1 MATIKIE
8 LKDGTVS
15 DMRRNLA
22 RALSKIDGAL
32 KIDNCTFSL
41 TVLMPKRQIPNFPKG
56 D

>member
-8 LKDGTVS
+8 LKSGTVS

-22 RALSKIDGAL
+22 RALSKIQGDL
-32 KIDNCTFSL
+32 QLEYMTFTLSVNPPVRKL
-41 TVLMPKRQIPNFPKG
+41 PSFPKG